1 VTYWR
6 AADKA
11 RKRPM
16 FSIWAGQTLKWLASQ
31 LGSSSAKMIRIGP
44 DALRGAKAGELR
56 LTYLYRTIAPE
67 PDAPP

>member
-1 VTYWR
+1 
-6 AADKA
+6 
-11 RKRPM
+11 
-16 FSIWAGQTLKWLASQ
+16 
-31 LGSSSAKMIRIGP
+31 MIRIGP